1 MINMAKNV
9 GRLVRGKIFAAERD
23 QSEPDI
29 ADYLYERE
37 EIALRSLQNNL
48 RTLKKYQK
56 ESEPSRTA

>member
-23 QSEPDI
+23 RSEADI

-37 EIALRSLQNNL
+37 EIALRSLQSNL
-48 RTLKKYQK
+48 RNLKKYQM
-56 ESEPSRTA
+56 ESEPPRRA